1 MKILGKEIL
10 VGGKKIR
17 VDEAIVQQ
25 LVRKAA
31 KGNLR
36 AAEMVMDRVDGKVP
50 ETIEVPT
57 PFVPPKE
64 IIWTAQEL
72 ADHEKYFRRND
83 NGQHQ

>member
-1 MKILGKEIL
+1 MKVLGKEIL

-31 KGNLR
+31 KGNLK

-50 ETIEVPT
+50 DTVEIPGPYV
-57 PFVPPKE
+57 PKE
-64 IIWTAQEL
+64 EIVWTAQEL
-72 ADHEKYFRRND
+72 ADHEKYFKRNYH
-83 NGQHQ
+83 G